1 MSSITSSAPVSKK
14 MFWSGIVMSA
24 LPALLMV
31 FSAIMKFAHPPAVV
45 DGFNHLGLPI
55 DLVIKLGVL
64 EIACAVIYLIPR
76 TAFLGAILVTAYLGG
91 AIATTVR
98 VGDAYLA
105 TVIAGVFVWGGLYLR
120 DPRLRELIP
129 LRS

>member
-1 MSSITSSAPVSKK
+1 MSSPSSYAPVSKK
-14 MFWSGIVMSA
+14 MLWSGIIMSA
-24 LPALLMV
+24 LPALLMI
-31 FSAIMKFAHPPAVV
+31 FSAVMKFAHPPAVV
-45 DGFNHLGLPI
+45 EGFNHLGLPF

-64 EIACAVIYLIPR
+64 EIACVVIYLIPR

-98 VGDAYLA
+98 VGDSYLA
-105 TVIAGVFVWGGLYLR
+105 TVLFGVFVWGGLYLR

-129 LRS
+129 VRS